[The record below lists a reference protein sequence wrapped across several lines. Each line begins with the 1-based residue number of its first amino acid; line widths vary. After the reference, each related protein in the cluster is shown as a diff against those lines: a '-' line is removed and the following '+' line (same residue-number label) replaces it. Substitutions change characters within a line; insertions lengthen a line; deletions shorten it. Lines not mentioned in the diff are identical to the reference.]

1 MKVIDLGNSWNDLL
15 KDEFGKE
22 YYKKLST
29 FLASEYNTKTIYP
42 VKDDIFNALR
52 YTAYEDVKVVL
63 LGQDP
68 YHGAGQAHGLS
79 FSVKPGIKTPPS
91 LLNMYKEL
99 KDDLGL
105 FIPNNGYLV
114 NWAKQG
120 VLLLN
125 TVLTVR
131 EASPNSH
138 KGKGWENFTNRII
151 ELLNDREEP
160 IVFLLWGN
168 NAKEKTKIITNKNHH
183 ILTTVHPSPLSA
195 KTGFFG
201 CKHFSK
207 TNEILKSVN
216 KEPIDWQIQNI

>member
-1 MKVIDLGNSWNDLL
+1 VLNLGNSWGGLL
-15 KDEFGKE
+15 KDEFSKD

-29 FLASEYNTKTIYP
+29 FLASEYNTRTIYP
-42 VKDDIFNALR
+42 AKDDIFNALR
-52 YTAYEDVKVVL
+52 YTDYEDVKVVL

-79 FSVKPGIKTPPS
+79 FSVKPGIKAPPS

-114 NWAKQG
+114 KWAKQG

-131 EASPNSH
+131 EGSPNSH
-138 KGKGWENFTNRII
+138 KGKGWEYFTNRII
-151 ELLNDREEP
+151 EILNYREDP

-168 NAKEKTKIITNKNHH
+168 NAKEKTRIITNKNHH

-195 KTGFFG
+195 SAGFFG

-207 TNEILKSVN
+207 TNEILKDLN
-216 KEPIDWQIQNI
+216 KEPIDWQIENI